1 MIMELFHSILDLF
14 SQLQPIHYM
23 LLVFLAY
30 FIENIFPPLPGD
42 TMLVFTAYVFGLYFS
57 PNDFIGLYVFSVLGA
72 VSGFMMMVFLG
83 KRFDR
88 QFFVDKNYKF
98 ASSDFMIKAEKYM
111 DHYGALLV
119 LGNRIFFGMRP
130 VIGLVSGM
138 SRMKWYQLLGLV
150 TASSLVF
157 NAAFIL
163 LGYVLGEN
171 WELIESIL
179 RNYSIVTILALAALI
194 VFSVMKIRRHEPK
207 QK

>member
-1 MIMELFHSILDLF
+1 MGLFHAVLEFF

-23 LLVFLAY
+23 LLVLLAY

-42 TMLVFTAYVFGLYFS
+42 TMLVFTAYVFGLYFGLG
-57 PNDFIGLYVFSVLGA
+57 DFIWLYAFSVLGA
-72 VSGFMMMVFLG
+72 VSGFMLMVFLG

-88 QFFVDKNYKF
+88 QFFVEKNWKF
-98 ASSDFMIKAEKYM
+98 ASSDFMIKAERYM
-111 DHYGALLV
+111 DHYGAWMV

-138 SRMKWYQLLGLV
+138 SKLKWYNTLSLV
-150 TASSLVF
+150 TISSLVF
-157 NAAFIL
+157 NAAFIF

-179 RNYSIVTILALAALI
+179 KKYSIFTIIALAALI
-194 VFSVMKIRRHEPK
+194 VFAILKIRRHEPK
-207 QK
+207 

>member
-1 MIMELFHSILDLF
+1 MELFHSVLEFF

-23 LLVFLAY
+23 LLVLLAY
-30 FIENIFPPLPGD
+30 FVENIFPPLPGD

-57 PNDFIGLYVFSVLGA
+57 QSDFIWLYGFSVFGA
-72 VSGFMMMVFLG
+72 ISGFMLMVFLG

-88 QFFVDKNYKF
+88 QFFVEKNYKF
-98 ASSDFMIKAEKYM
+98 ASSDFMIKAERYM
-111 DHYGALLV
+111 DHYGAWMV

-138 SRMKWYQLLGLV
+138 SKLKWYNTLSLV
-150 TASSLVF
+150 TISSLVF
-157 NAAFIL
+157 NAIFIF

-179 RNYSIVTILALAALI
+179 KKYSIFTIVALI
-194 VFSVMKIRRHEPK
+194 ALVVFTVIRIRKHEPK
-207 QK
+207 L

>member
-1 MIMELFHSILDLF
+1 MDFFHSVLEFF

-23 LLVFLAY
+23 LLVLLAY

-57 PNDFIGLYVFSVLGA
+57 RSDFIWLYGFSVFGA
-72 VSGFMMMVFLG
+72 VLGFMMMVILG

-88 QFFVDKNYKF
+88 QFFVEKNYKF
-98 ASSDFMIKAEKYM
+98 ASSDFMIKAERYM
-111 DHYGALLV
+111 DHYGAWMI
-119 LGNRIFFGMRP
+119 LGNRLFFGMRP

-138 SRMKWYQLLGLV
+138 SKLKWYNTLILV
-150 TASSLVF
+150 TISSVVF
-157 NAAFIL
+157 NAAFIF

-179 RNYSIVTILALAALI
+179 KKYSIFTIIALI
-194 VFSVMKIRRHEPK
+194 ALVVFTVIRIRKHEPK
-207 QK
+207 S

>member
-1 MIMELFHSILDLF
+1 MDFFHSVLEFF

-23 LLVFLAY
+23 LLVLLAY

-57 PNDFIGLYVFSVLGA
+57 PSDFICLYVFSVFGA
-72 VSGFMMMVFLG
+72 ILGFMLMVILG
-83 KRFDR
+83 KRYDR
-88 QFFVDKNYKF
+88 QFFVEKNYKF

-111 DHYGALLV
+111 DHYGVWMV
-119 LGNRIFFGMRP
+119 LGNRLFFGMRP

-138 SRMKWYQLLGLV
+138 SKLKWYHTLILV
-150 TASSLVF
+150 TISSVVF
-157 NAAFIL
+157 NAAFIF

-179 RNYSIVTILALAALI
+179 KKYSIFTIIALI
-194 VFSVMKIRRHEPK
+194 ALVVFTVIRIRKHEPK
-207 QK
+207 T

>member
-1 MIMELFHSILDLF
+1 MELFHAVLDFF

-23 LLVFLAY
+23 VLVLLAY

-57 PNDFIGLYVFSVLGA
+57 QNDFIWLYIFSIIGA

-88 QFFVDKNYKF
+88 QFFVDKKWKF

-111 DHYGALLV
+111 DHYGAWMV

-138 SRMKWYQLLGLV
+138 SKLKWYNNLILV
-150 TASSLVF
+150 TLSSAVF
-157 NAAFIL
+157 NAAFIF
-163 LGYVLGEN
+163 LGYILGEN

-179 RNYSIVTILALAALI
+179 KKYSIFTIFALAGLI
-194 VFSVMKIRRHEPK
+194 VFAILKIRRHEPK
-207 QK
+207 

>member
-1 MIMELFHSILDLF
+1 MELFHSILEFF

-23 LLVFLAY
+23 LLVLLAY
-30 FIENIFPPLPGD
+30 FIENVFPPLPGD

-57 PNDFIGLYVFSVLGA
+57 QSDFIWLYGFSVFGA
-72 VSGFMMMVFLG
+72 VSGFMLMVFLG

-88 QFFVDKNYKF
+88 QFFVEKNWKF

-111 DHYGALLV
+111 DHYGAWMI

-138 SRMKWYQLLGLV
+138 SKLKWYNTLSLV
-150 TASSLVF
+150 TISSLVF
-157 NAAFIL
+157 NAIFIF

-179 RNYSIVTILALAALI
+179 KKYSIFTIVALI
-194 VFSVMKIRRHEPK
+194 ALVVFTVIRIRKHEPK
-207 QK
+207 T